1 MELSGLSLPIFW
13 EKMCEHWFVGILRGE
28 KIVNVNNFTYRFDPS
43 KYGKIF
49 ASSCKT

>member
-13 EKMCEHWFVGILRGE
+13 QKKMYEHLFGGILRAE

-43 KYGKIF
+43 KYG
-49 ASSCKT
+49 